1 MRPQIVPLS
10 LSLLLLFTLIPV
22 VLTSPC
28 PLNDALPFAAIA
40 LGECSPTPSPA
51 TATRTPPDEPDAN
64 PTSDLSLYH
73 LNIPAAVAST
83 AANPLSPPI
92 AKTSKSASAMYDR
105 EEHVFVGTH
114 AQWKEWKAEQELC
127 TVCHAEQWE
136 SAQTEMCGGC
146 WKKKL
151 EETKSI
157 EWLRRQAEWREDT
170 EDFGRWK
177 QEIFWCMSQRR
188 PLLDELLCRMEFDA
202 PILHPVVYP
211 NPHRNAYLAW
221 VNADDAD
228 DAYQP
233 QEHPLQPL
241 AYLHQ
246 HPLTN
251 NRSPSP
257 PTLPTSMAREFN
269 SPYKS
274 LEARL
279 T

>member
-1 MRPQIVPLS
+1 M
-10 LSLLLLFTLIPV
+10 
-22 VLTSPC
+22 
-28 PLNDALPFAAIA
+28 
-40 LGECSPTPSPA
+40 
-51 TATRTPPDEPDAN
+51 
-64 PTSDLSLYH
+64 
-73 LNIPAAVAST
+73 
-83 AANPLSPPI
+83 
-92 AKTSKSASAMYDR
+92 
-105 EEHVFVGTH
+105 
-114 AQWKEWKAEQELC
+114 
-127 TVCHAEQWE
+127 CHAEQWE

-151 EETKSI
+151 EEMKSI
-157 EWLRRQAEWREDT
+157 EWLRKQAEYREDT

-221 VNADDAD
+221 VNADE
-228 DAYQP
+228 AYQP
-233 QEHPLQPL
+233 QEHPLQPM

-257 PTLPTSMAREFN
+257 PTFPTSMAREFN